1 MSVDGVELSRRT
13 FLAGAGAGVAGLALP
28 GVAEGSRAGATVAVL
43 GGGVAG
49 MTAAHELAERGFA
62 VTLYEWRALGGKC
75 RSMPVPG
82 TGRGGRRDLPGEHGF
97 RIFFGF
103 YHDLPDTL
111 RRVPFPGN
119 ANGVHDN

>member
-1 MSVDGVELSRRT
+1 MDGFDLSRRA
-13 FLAGAGAGVAGLALP
+13 FLAGAGAGLAGLALP
-28 GVAEGSRAGATVAVL
+28 GSAAAQGASVAVF

-62 VTLYEWRALGGKC
+62 VTLYERRALGGKA

-82 TGRGGRRDLPGEHGF
+82 TGRDGRRDLPAEHGF

-111 RRVPFPGN
+111 SRIPFPGN
-119 ANGVHDN
+119 ARG